1 MIRIVHLSLIF
12 LFLFSCNNNDSSKVE
27 LSKDIDFNIL
37 VNDYKLINSDSLQ
50 VKLNYQNP
58 GLSNIAMSWST
69 NDIING
75 KFDFGSDSLN
85 ADVRNIP
92 VSIDTDS
99 VFIDLKQDGIS
110 IHSFS
115 VKVQPRNQQK
125 VIILNDNESSFSS
138 LIDGNRLFQY
148 DLVRTE
154 SFKKYDF
161 SGYDI
166 LIVEDVKDFSDNL
179 IREIQK
185 FMLNQKTILY
195 FMENVDTEYLSKTL
209 DYPKI
214 KALRGTSKNQF
225 FKFNEEYPNKYLS
238 KNSKEFQIFRFYE
251 LKDYKTDEAYFNIS
265 TSDPLVIKK
274 NILGSK
280 VVFLATKIDEEWTN
294 KLFKEFVYDLFIELV
309 HNQIVVNES

>member
-37 VNDYKLINSDSLQ
+37 INDYKLINSDSLQ

-58 GLSNIAMSWST
+58 GLSNIVMSWST

-185 FMLNQKTILY
+185 FMLSQKTILY

-251 LKDYKTDEAYFNIS
+251 LKDYKTDEAYFSIS
-265 TSDPLVIKK
+265 TNDPLVIKK

>member
-58 GLSNIAMSWST
+58 GLSNIVMSWST

-185 FMLNQKTILY
+185 FMLSQKTILY
-195 FMENVDTEYLSKTL
+195 FMENVETEYLSKTL

-251 LKDYKTDEAYFNIS
+251 LKDYKTDEAYFSIS

>member
-185 FMLNQKTILY
+185 FMLSQKTILY

-214 KALRGTSKNQF
+214 KALRGTSQNQF
-225 FKFNEEYPNKYLS
+225 FKLDEEYPNKYLS

>member
-58 GLSNIAMSWST
+58 GLSNIVMSWST

-185 FMLNQKTILY
+185 FMLSQKTILY

-251 LKDYKTDEAYFNIS
+251 LKDYKTDEAYFSIS

-280 VVFLATKIDEEWTN
+280 VVFLATKIDEECTN
-294 KLFKEFVYDLFIELV
+294 KLFK
-309 HNQIVVNES
+309 

>member
-12 LFLFSCNNNDSSKVE
+12 LFLVSCNNNDSSKVE

-58 GLSNIAMSWST
+58 GLSNIVMSWST

-185 FMLNQKTILY
+185 FMLSQKTILY

>member
-12 LFLFSCNNNDSSKVE
+12 LFLVSCNNNDSSKVE

-58 GLSNIAMSWST
+58 GLSNIVMSWST

-185 FMLNQKTILY
+185 FMLSQKTILY

-225 FKFNEEYPNKYLS
+225 FKFNEEYPKKYLS

-251 LKDYKTDEAYFNIS
+251 LKDYKTDEAYFSIS

>member
-12 LFLFSCNNNDSSKVE
+12 LFLVSCNNNDSSKVE

-37 VNDYKLINSDSLQ
+37 INDYKLINSDSLQ

-58 GLSNIAMSWST
+58 GLSNIVMSWST

-185 FMLNQKTILY
+185 FMLSQKTILY

-251 LKDYKTDEAYFNIS
+251 LKDYKTDEAYFSIS

-280 VVFLATKIDEEWTN
+280 VVFLATKIDDEWTN

-309 HNQIVVNES
+309 YNQIVVNES

>member
-185 FMLNQKTILY
+185 FMLSQKTILY

>member
-12 LFLFSCNNNDSSKVE
+12 LFLVSCNNNDSSKVE
-27 LSKDIDFNIL
+27 LSKEIDFNIL

-58 GLSNIAMSWST
+58 GLSNIVMSWST

-185 FMLNQKTILY
+185 FMLSQKTILY

>member
-58 GLSNIAMSWST
+58 GLSNIVMSWST

-185 FMLNQKTILY
+185 FMLSQKTILY

-251 LKDYKTDEAYFNIS
+251 LKDYKTDEAYFSIS

-280 VVFLATKIDEEWTN
+280 VVFLATKIDDEWTN

-309 HNQIVVNES
+309 YNQIVVNES

>member
-58 GLSNIAMSWST
+58 GLSNIVMSWST

-185 FMLNQKTILY
+185 FMLSQKTILY

-309 HNQIVVNES
+309 HDQIVVNES

>member
-12 LFLFSCNNNDSSKVE
+12 LFLVSCNNNDSSKVE

-58 GLSNIAMSWST
+58 GLSNIVMSWST

-185 FMLNQKTILY
+185 FMLSQKTILY

-251 LKDYKTDEAYFNIS
+251 LKDYKTDEAYFSIS

-280 VVFLATKIDEEWTN
+280 VVFLATKIDDEWTN

-309 HNQIVVNES
+309 YNQIVVNES

>member
-58 GLSNIAMSWST
+58 GLSNIVMSWST

-185 FMLNQKTILY
+185 FMLSQKTILY

-251 LKDYKTDEAYFNIS
+251 LKDYKTDEAYFSIS

-280 VVFLATKIDEEWTN
+280 VLFIATKIDEEWTN

>member
-58 GLSNIAMSWST
+58 GLSNIVMSWST

-185 FMLNQKTILY
+185 FMLSQKTILY

-251 LKDYKTDEAYFNIS
+251 LKDYKTDEAYFSIS

-280 VVFLATKIDEEWTN
+280 VVFLATKIDDEWTN

>member
-58 GLSNIAMSWST
+58 GLSNIVMSWST

-166 LIVEDVKDFSDNL
+166 LIVENVKDFSDNL

-185 FMLNQKTILY
+185 FMLSQKTILY

-251 LKDYKTDEAYFNIS
+251 LKDYKTDEAYFSIS

>member
-12 LFLFSCNNNDSSKVE
+12 LFLVSCNNNDSSKVE

-58 GLSNIAMSWST
+58 GLSNIVMSWST

-185 FMLNQKTILY
+185 FMLSQKTILY

-251 LKDYKTDEAYFNIS
+251 LKDYKTDEAYFSIS

>member
-58 GLSNIAMSWST
+58 GLSNIVMSWST

-185 FMLNQKTILY
+185 FMLSQKTILY

-251 LKDYKTDEAYFNIS
+251 LKDYKTDEAYFSIS

-274 NILGSK
+274 NILGSR

-309 HNQIVVNES
+309 HNQIIVNES

>member
-58 GLSNIAMSWST
+58 GLSNIVMSWST

-125 VIILNDNESSFSS
+125 VIIINDNESSFSS

-185 FMLNQKTILY
+185 FMLSQKTILY

-251 LKDYKTDEAYFNIS
+251 LKDYKTDEAYFSIS

>member
-58 GLSNIAMSWST
+58 GLSNIVMSWST

-185 FMLNQKTILY
+185 FMLSQKTILY

-225 FKFNEEYPNKYLS
+225 FKLNEEYPNKYLS

-251 LKDYKTDEAYFNIS
+251 LKDYKTDEAYFSIS

>member
-58 GLSNIAMSWST
+58 GLSNIVMSWST

-185 FMLNQKTILY
+185 FMLSQKTILY

>member
-58 GLSNIAMSWST
+58 GLSNIVMSWST

-75 KFDFGSDSLN
+75 QFDFGSDSLN

-185 FMLNQKTILY
+185 FMLSQKTILY

-251 LKDYKTDEAYFNIS
+251 LKDYKTDEAYFSIS

>member
-58 GLSNIAMSWST
+58 GLSNIVMSWST

-185 FMLNQKTILY
+185 FMLSQKTILY

-225 FKFNEEYPNKYLS
+225 FKFNEKYPNKYLS

-251 LKDYKTDEAYFNIS
+251 LKDYKTDEAYFSIS

>member
-115 VKVQPRNQQK
+115 VIVEPRNQQK

-185 FMLNQKTILY
+185 FMLSQKTILY

-251 LKDYKTDEAYFNIS
+251 LKDYKTDEAYFSIS

>member
-12 LFLFSCNNNDSSKVE
+12 LFLVSCNNNDSSKVE

-58 GLSNIAMSWST
+58 GLSNIVMSWST

-185 FMLNQKTILY
+185 FMLSKKTILY

-251 LKDYKTDEAYFNIS
+251 LKDYKTDEAYFSIS

>member
-185 FMLNQKTILY
+185 FMLSQKTILY

-251 LKDYKTDEAYFNIS
+251 LKDYKTDEAYFSIS

>member
-58 GLSNIAMSWST
+58 GLSNIVMSWST

-185 FMLNQKTILY
+185 FMLSQKTILY

-251 LKDYKTDEAYFNIS
+251 LKDYKTEEAYFSIS